1 MLDPSQIDGVVLRL
15 DCIKR
20 YLVNISDDL
29 QTDVIVSQLQQV
41 IDSLQEERNQ
51 YENREGHRMAAKLNK
66 QTRGWPSFDIKEETL
81 SFLLEMGFKVI
92 AQPTF
97 CCPRVDRNTSV
108 TPAERALS
116 SSS

>member
-1 MLDPSQIDGVVLRL
+1 MFDTSQIDGVVLRL

-29 QTDVIVSQLQQV
+29 QTDVVKSRLQQV
-41 IDSLQEERNQ
+41 IDSLQEEKHQ
-51 YENREGHRMAAKLNK
+51 YENREGHRMATKLNK
-66 QTRGWPSFDIKEETL
+66 QTLGRPSFDIKEETL

-97 CCPRVDRNTSV
+97 S
-108 TPAERALS
+108 
-116 SSS
+116 

>member
-1 MLDPSQIDGVVLRL
+1 MFGKGYREVRETEGSRNGDSTVFLHKTVLETICTLDNMFDPSQIDGVVLRL

-51 YENREGHRMAAKLNK
+51 YENR
-66 QTRGWPSFDIKEETL
+66 
-81 SFLLEMGFKVI
+81 V
-92 AQPTF
+92 
-97 CCPRVDRNTSV
+97 
-108 TPAERALS
+108 S
-116 SSS
+116 SNGR

>member
-15 DCIKR
+15 DCIKW

-51 YENREGHRMAAKLNK
+51 FENREGHRMAAKLNK
-66 QTRGWPSFDIKEETL
+66 QTRGRPSFIKEETL
-81 SFLLEMGFKVI
+81 SFLLEMGLKVI
-92 AQPTF
+92 DQPSF
-97 CCPRVDRNTSV
+97 SWPRVDRKTSV
-108 TPAERALS
+108 TPADCAG
-116 SSS
+116 